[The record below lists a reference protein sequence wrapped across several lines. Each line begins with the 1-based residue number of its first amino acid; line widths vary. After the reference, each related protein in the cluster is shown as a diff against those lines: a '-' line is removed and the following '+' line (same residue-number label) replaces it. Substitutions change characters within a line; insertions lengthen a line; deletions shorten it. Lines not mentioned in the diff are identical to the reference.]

1 MMQTLLKPSISI
13 GQNNSYYV
21 SVIQNGDALE
31 QIGPELDAFL
41 TRVQFNNNFMS
52 FAWLKTHL
60 TYYPPERLLIIIIRD
75 SQQQQLV
82 GLVPFKITSQKSY
95 LLRRKLKTLSLMGS
109 FPQTSDYPQICID
122 PAEERDDILKLIAET
137 LIAHKKCWDILHFLY
152 YPDEGLLLAL
162 KQQLQLLGEPKTRIN
177 FLQDMPSLPLPD
189 TLTSFHKNLSKR
201 MRKNLNN
208 IRNRLAT
215 DYPGESVQL
224 VFESDLSKLHALVNT
239 FRALNTSY
247 WSARKK
253 PSVFERYKDFDGF
266 LKDILTTQADKQ
278 VSSSLQFS
286 LLMIGNRPMS
296 FQLGLW
302 QGNRYMA
309 YLCNYLSEFER
320 YKPGLLHFEMLIED
334 TISRGG
340 QTFEFGRG
348 DEAYKYL
355 WANQNIPLWELYTCA
370 KWVDFAEY
378 AFYMYLK
385 AKHRL
390 IKPWIKQMSEKLSRK

>member
-13 GQNNSYYV
+13 GQNNSYRV
-21 SVIQNGDALE
+21 SVIQDCDALE

-52 FAWLKTHL
+52 FAWLRAHL
-60 TYYPPERLLIIIIRD
+60 TYYLPERLLIIIIRD
-75 SQQQQLV
+75 SQQQIV
-82 GLVPFKITSQKSY
+82 GLAPFKITSQKSS

-122 PAEERDDILKLIAET
+122 PAEDQDNILRPIAET
-137 LIAHKKCWDILHFLY
+137 LIAHKKYWGILHFLY
-152 YPDEGLLLAL
+152 YPDESLLLAL
-162 KQQLQLLGEPKTRIN
+162 KHQLELVGEHKTRIN
-177 FLQDMPSLPLPD
+177 FLQDMPSLPLPE

-224 VFESDLSKLHALVNT
+224 VFESDLSKLHTLVDT

-247 WSARKK
+247 WSSRKK
-253 PSVFERYKDFDGF
+253 PSVFDRYKDFDAF
-266 LKDILTTQADKQ
+266 LKDILTTQAEEEI
-278 VSSSLQFS
+278 SSSLQFS
-286 LLMIGNRPMS
+286 LLMIGDRPMS

-370 KWVDFAEY
+370 KWVDFAEHT
-378 AFYMYLK
+378 FYMYLK
-385 AKHRL
+385 AKYSL
-390 IKPWIKQMSEKLSRK
+390 IKPWIKQIFEKLSRK

>member
-1 MMQTLLKPSISI
+1 
-13 GQNNSYYV
+13 
-21 SVIQNGDALE
+21 
-31 QIGPELDAFL
+31 
-41 TRVQFNNNFMS
+41 MS
-52 FAWLKTHL
+52 FAWLRAHL

-75 SQQQQLV
+75 TRQQIV
-82 GLVPFKITSQKSY
+82 GLAPFKITRQKSI
-95 LLRRKLKTLSLMGS
+95 LLRRTIKALSLMGS

-122 PAEERDDILKLIAET
+122 PAEDQDDILKQIAET
-137 LIAHKKCWDILHFLY
+137 LIAHQRYWDVIHFLY
-152 YPDEGLLLAL
+152 YPDESLLLAL
-162 KQQLQLLGEPKTRIN
+162 KQQLQLLGEHKTRIN

-189 TLTSFHKNLSKR
+189 SLTSFHKNLSKR

-224 VFESDLSKLHALVNT
+224 VFESDLSKLHDLVDT

-247 WSARKK
+247 WSSRKK
-253 PSVFERYKDFDGF
+253 SSVFERYKDFDSF
-266 LKDILTTQADKQ
+266 LKNIFTAQTDDQ

-286 LLMIGNRPMS
+286 RLMIGDRPMS
-296 FQLGLW
+296 FQLGVW

-355 WANQNIPLWELYTCA
+355 WANQDIALWELYTCA
-370 KWVDFAEY
+370 KWIDFAEY
-378 AFYMYLK
+378 AFYAYLK
-385 AKHRL
+385 TKYRL
-390 IKPWIKQMSEKLSRK
+390 MKPWIKQMSEKLSLKNSL